1 MPEAE
6 PSMNCRLAGILVPVF
21 SLREE
26 SDLGIGDVTCLRKF
40 VRFASETEFGF
51 VQLLPINETG
61 PDNSPYNAISSVAIE
76 PMTLDCRPSALRD
89 LTDEAYSDVIADYD
103 LSALREGSIDYASV
117 RSLKHALLRL
127 AYDGFLE
134 NVFGKVDLRAEEFA
148 KFLESESD
156 WLNDYC
162 VFRHLMARHGE
173 SEVWQE
179 WDEEFRDKNS
189 ALAVLGKEAG
199 ESADKAAEIDREL
212 RYYAYVQWIAT
223 RQWSEVAEHAALNDV
238 CLMGDIPFGVSL
250 YSADVWANLEIFDLD
265 WYGGAPPETLFK
277 DDEFVQK
284 WGQNW
289 GIPNYRWDELE
300 KTDCAWW
307 RQRIRKTTEIFGMFR
322 VDHALGFY
330 RIYSF
335 PWNPVRNE
343 EFLPL
348 SYEEAAERCDGRLPG
363 FRPRDDESKENRDAN
378 REEGEKYLQMI
389 LDAADGAEVIA
400 EDLGTVP
407 PYVRP
412 SLEKLG
418 IAGMKVPQW
427 EFIDGHVTS
436 GLEYPSCSFATYAT
450 HDHQPMPAQW
460 GAAKRSMEETE
471 PESDEWR
478 EHRDFLAILCA
489 FAGIERPEEMAPEYS
504 DGVWDALFR
513 ALSFSH
519 SDRVAVMISDLLG
532 DQDRINVPGV
542 MDGTN
547 WSYRLPQTATELFE
561 SDVYKDLRENCKKV
575 LNETGRTRRVDGF

>member
-1 MPEAE
+1 MPETKH
-6 PSMNCRLAGILVPVF
+6 SMNCRLAGILVPVF
-21 SLREE
+21 SLREPH
-26 SDLGIGDVTCLRKF
+26 DLGIGDVACLREF

-76 PMTLDCRPSALRD
+76 PMTLDCRASTLRD
-89 LTDEAYSDVIADYD
+89 LTDEAFAEVTSSYD
-103 LSALREGSIDYASV
+103 LDAMREGNVDYAQV
-117 RSLKHALLRL
+117 RALKHALLRRAYEAFL
-127 AYDGFLE
+127 A
-134 NVFGKVDLRAEEFA
+134 NVFGKVDLRAEEFSS
-148 KFLESESD
+148 FLESEAD

-162 VFRHLMARHGE
+162 VFRYLMARHGE
-173 SEVWQE
+173 SQVWQE
-179 WDEEFRDKNS
+179 WEEPFRSKDS
-189 ALAVLGKEAG
+189 ALAAIGKEAG
-199 ESADKAAEIDREL
+199 ASPEKADEIDREL
-212 RYYAYVQWIAT
+212 RYYAYVQWIASQ
-223 RQWSEVAEHAALNDV
+223 QWAEVAEYAASNDV

-250 YSADVWANLEIFDLD
+250 YSTDVWANLEIFDLD

-289 GIPNYRWDELE
+289 GIPNYRWDVLE
-300 KTDCAWW
+300 KTDYAWW
-307 RQRIRKTTEIFGMFR
+307 RQRIGKTTDIFGMFR

-335 PWNPVRNE
+335 PWNPVRND

-348 SYEEAAERCDGRLPG
+348 THEEAADRCDGRLPG
-363 FRPRDDESKENRDAN
+363 FQPRDDESEENRLAN
-378 REEGEKYLQMI
+378 RADGEKYLSMI
-389 LDAADGAEVIA
+389 QDAAEGAEVIA

-412 SLEKLG
+412 SLAELE

-427 EFIDGHVTS
+427 EFTDGHVTS
-436 GLEYPSCSFATYAT
+436 GLKYPACSFATYAT

-460 GAAKRSMEETE
+460 DAAKKVTAEAD
-471 PESDEWR
+471 PDSDEWR
-478 EHRDFLAILCA
+478 EARDFLAILCA
-489 FAGIERPEEMAPEYS
+489 FAGIERPNEVAPDYS
-504 DGVWDALFR
+504 DEVWLGLFR

-532 DQDRINVPGV
+532 ERDRINVPGV

-547 WSYRLPQTATELFE
+547 WSYRLPQTSSELFE
-561 SDVYKDLRENCKKV
+561 SDAYQELRENCKKV